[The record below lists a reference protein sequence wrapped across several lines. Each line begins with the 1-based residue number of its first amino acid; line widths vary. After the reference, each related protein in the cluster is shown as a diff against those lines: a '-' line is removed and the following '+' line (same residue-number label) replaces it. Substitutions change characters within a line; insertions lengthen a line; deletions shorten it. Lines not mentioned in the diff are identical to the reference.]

1 MADLPAPVDMTTST
15 SRPSSAA
22 EMASDCPGR
31 NPGKPNASRAT
42 RSILDSSG
50 RLHTLTGVDAP
61 WSERKLHFVGIGGGG
76 VSGVAE
82 GAPLLRARGTRPPR
96 PPGGPPPP
104 NRP

>member
-31 NPGKPNASRAT
+31 NDGKPNASRAT

-76 VSGVAE
+76 GGGRGE
-82 GAPLLRARGTRPPR
+82 GAPPPR
-96 PPGGPPPP
+96 APGPRPAPPPGGAPPPQ
-104 NRP
+104 RP